1 MKKLIKLVCLL
12 VVLSTVMVIPTF
24 AESDFST
31 RESQYFLSRLGYLHQ
46 TYSTQFQV
54 WGEVVAM
61 GLMDELGMSSIT
73 VQRSSDN
80 QNWTDVKTYTKATNT
95 NLVRTNTASH
105 EAYVN
110 YVGTAGYYYR
120 AKIWFYAKKG
130 TGTAEYSYTTGSILL
145 G

>member
-1 MKKLIKLVCLL
+1 MRRFVRLVCLL
-12 VVLSTVMVIPTF
+12 VVLSTVMAMPAF
-24 AESDFST
+24 AVTDDMPRGSS
-31 RESQYFLSRLGYLHQ
+31 YFTASLGYLYQ
-46 TYSTQFQV
+46 THPTIFQV
-54 WGEVVAM
+54 WGEVDAV
-61 GLMDELGMSSIT
+61 GCMDNLGMSVIT

-80 QNWTDVKTYTKATNT
+80 QNWTDMKTYTKENNP
-95 NLVRTNTASH
+95 NLVTSNAVSH
-105 EAYVN
+105 AAYVT

>member
-1 MKKLIKLVCLL
+1 MGKFIRLVCLL
-12 VVLSTVMVIPTF
+12 LVLSTVMVMPTL
-24 AESDFST
+24 AATDDMPRGSS
-31 RESQYFLSRLGYLHQ
+31 YFTSGLGYLHK
-46 TYSTQFQV
+46 THPTIFQV
-54 WGEVVAM
+54 WGEVVAV
-61 GLMDELGMSSIT
+61 GTMDKLGMSVIT

-80 QNWTDVKTYTKATNT
+80 QNWTDMTTYTKESNS
-95 NLVRTNTASH
+95 NLVRDNTTSH
-105 EAYVN
+105 EAYVT

>member
-1 MKKLIKLVCLL
+1 
-12 VVLSTVMVIPTF
+12 
-24 AESDFST
+24 
-31 RESQYFLSRLGYLHQ
+31 
-46 TYSTQFQV
+46 
-54 WGEVVAM
+54 
-61 GLMDELGMSSIT
+61 MDKLGMSSIT

-80 QNWTDVKTYTKATNT
+80 QNWTDVKTYTKENNPSMVTSNKAHYET
-95 NLVRTNTASH
+95 
-105 EAYVN
+105 YVT

>member
-1 MKKLIKLVCLL
+1 MKRLVRVVCLL
-12 VVLSTVMVIPTF
+12 LAMSTVIALPAF
-24 AESDFST
+24 AESGLGS
-31 RESQYFLSRLGYLHQ
+31 RESSYFGSRLGYLHQ
-46 TYSTQFQV
+46 THPTIFQV
-54 WGEVVAM
+54 WGEVVAV
-61 GLMDELGMSSIT
+61 GTMDKLGMSSIT

-80 QNWTDVKTYTKATNT
+80 QNWTDVKTYTKETNT
-95 NLVRTNTASH
+95 NLVASNTFNH
-105 EAYVN
+105 EAYVT

>member
-1 MKKLIKLVCLL
+1 MRRFVRFVCLL
-12 VVLSTVMVIPTF
+12 LVVSSVMMIPAMAAT
-24 AESDFST
+24 ENVPRGSS
-31 RESQYFLSRLGYLHQ
+31 YFVSSLGYLHQ
-46 TYSTQFQV
+46 THATIFQV
-54 WGEVVAM
+54 WGEVAAV
-61 GLMDELGMSSIT
+61 GLMDKLGMSSIT

-80 QNWTDVKTYTKATNT
+80 QNWTDVKTYTKENNS
-95 NLVRTNTASH
+95 NLVASNTTCH
-105 EAYVN
+105 EAYVT

>member
-12 VVLSTVMVIPTF
+12 VALATVMVIPAF
-24 AESDFST
+24 AESDFTT
-31 RESQYFLSRLGYLHQ
+31 RESSYFIARLGYLHQ
-46 TYSTQFQV
+46 TYPTQFRV
-54 WGEVVAM
+54 WGEVDAV
-61 GLMDELGMSSIT
+61 GLMDELGMSIIT

-80 QNWTDVKTYTKATNT
+80 QNWTDVKTYTKEN
-95 NLVRTNTASH
+95 NPSMVGSNTAHYES
-105 EAYVN
+105 YVN
-110 YVGTAGYYYR
+110 YTGTKGYYYR

>member
-1 MKKLIKLVCLL
+1 MKRIARLVCIIL
-12 VVLSTVMVIPTF
+12 VLSTVMAVPAF
-24 AESDFST
+24 AETDIST
-31 RESQYFLSRLGYLHQ
+31 WGSSYFGSRLGYLHQ
-46 TYSTQFQV
+46 THPTIFQV
-54 WGEVVAM
+54 WGEVTAV
-61 GLMDELGMSSIT
+61 GLMDQLGMSSIT

-80 QNWTDVKTYTKATNT
+80 QNWTDVKTYTKENNS
-95 NLVRTNTASH
+95 NLVASNTTCH
-105 EAYVN
+105 EAYVT

>member
-1 MKKLIKLVCLL
+1 
-12 VVLSTVMVIPTF
+12 
-24 AESDFST
+24 
-31 RESQYFLSRLGYLHQ
+31 
-46 TYSTQFQV
+46 
-54 WGEVVAM
+54 
-61 GLMDELGMSSIT
+61 MDKLGMSSIT

-80 QNWTDVKTYTKATNT
+80 QNWTDVKTYTKETNT
-95 NLVRTNTASH
+95 NLVASNTFNH
-105 EAYVN
+105 EAYVT